1 MRAGFSAAEKFGC
14 TRGKKHLCLPWTV
27 HASCWLNFD
36 SSLIWLTNQI
46 QLNWLI
52 LPEMGKKVTVLFHFV
67 SQNLSLETINDSSTL
82 REKVHSKQKCDFFF
96 PMLRKYF
103 IQIEFHWELILLRK
117 KFILVWPP
125 NDLFQFKGK
134 PWKSKINKS
143 EL

>member
-1 MRAGFSAAEKFGC
+1 MRAGLSAAEKFGC

-96 PMLRKYF
+96 YVEKIFHTNWVSLGAYF
-103 IQIEFHWELILLRK
+103 TEKKIHFGLTTKWLISVQR
-117 KFILVWPP
+117 
-125 NDLFQFKGK
+125 
-134 PWKSKINKS
+134 
-143 EL
+143 